1 MLTQLKRD
9 KFGRL
14 NIFRT
19 TLPSASSRFANKY
32 SAPGIL
38 SYIYI
43 MRYNGRSTQVK
54 SIIMLVILNIL
65 AITTAVASDG
75 LVRDIVV
82 YKNPECGCCT
92 KWVKYLQDNNY
103 NVTIEHTRDVL
114 AVKKRLGV
122 PEKLAA
128 CHTAVIDGY
137 VIEGHITHRDIKRLL
152 LFRPDIKGIAVP
164 GMPVGTPGMESGST
178 VQPYNVM
185 SFDEQGTM
193 EVFVEH

>member
-1 MLTQLKRD
+1 M
-9 KFGRL
+9 
-14 NIFRT
+14 
-19 TLPSASSRFANKY
+19 
-32 SAPGIL
+32 
-38 SYIYI
+38 
-43 MRYNGRSTQVK
+43 K
-54 SIIMLVILNIL
+54 SILMLAILNIL
-65 AITTAVASDG
+65 AITTVFASDA

-92 KWVKYLQDNNY
+92 KWVRYLQDNNY

-137 VIEGHITHRDIKRLL
+137 VVEGHITHRDIKRLL

-185 SFDEQGTM
+185 SFDEQGNM
-193 EVFVEH
+193 GVFVEH

>member
-1 MLTQLKRD
+1 MKSNLMLA
-9 KFGRL
+9 
-14 NIFRT
+14 
-19 TLPSASSRFANKY
+19 TLS
-32 SAPGIL
+32 
-38 SYIYI
+38 
-43 MRYNGRSTQVK
+43 
-54 SIIMLVILNIL
+54 IL
-65 AITTAVASDG
+65 AITTVYASDA

-92 KWVKYLQDNNY
+92 KWVKYLQDKNY

-137 VIEGHITHRDIKRLL
+137 VVEGHITHRDIKRLL

-164 GMPVGTPGMESGST
+164 GMPIGTPGMERGNT
-178 VQPYNVM
+178 VQSHNVM
-185 SFDEQGTM
+185 SFDGQDNM

>member
-1 MLTQLKRD
+1 M
-9 KFGRL
+9 
-14 NIFRT
+14 
-19 TLPSASSRFANKY
+19 SA
-32 SAPGIL
+32 IL
-38 SYIYI
+38 
-43 MRYNGRSTQVK
+43 GV
-54 SIIMLVILNIL
+54 L
-65 AITTAVASDG
+65 AITTAFASDG
-75 LVRDIVV
+75 LVKDIVV

-137 VIEGHITHRDIKRLL
+137 VVEGHITHRDIKRLL

-164 GMPVGTPGMESGST
+164 GMPVGTPGMESGNT

-185 SFDEQGTM
+185 SFDEQGAV

>member
-1 MLTQLKRD
+1 
-9 KFGRL
+9 
-14 NIFRT
+14 
-19 TLPSASSRFANKY
+19 
-32 SAPGIL
+32 
-38 SYIYI
+38 
-43 MRYNGRSTQVK
+43 VK
-54 SIIMLVILNIL
+54 SVLMLAMLNIL
-65 AITTAVASDG
+65 AIATVFANDAQ
-75 LVRDIVV
+75 VRDIVV

-92 KWVKYLQDNNY
+92 KWVEYLQENNY
-103 NVTIEHTRDVL
+103 NVTIEHARDVL

-137 VIEGHITHRDIKRLL
+137 VVEGHITHRDIKRLL

-178 VQPYNVM
+178 VQPHNVM
-185 SFDEQGTM
+185 TFDEQGNT

>member
-1 MLTQLKRD
+1 M
-9 KFGRL
+9 
-14 NIFRT
+14 
-19 TLPSASSRFANKY
+19 
-32 SAPGIL
+32 
-38 SYIYI
+38 
-43 MRYNGRSTQVK
+43 K
-54 SIIMLVILNIL
+54 SILMSAILGVL
-65 AITTAVASDG
+65 AITTAFASDG
-75 LVRDIVV
+75 LVKDIVV

-122 PEKLAA
+122 PEKLSA

-137 VIEGHITHRDIKRLL
+137 VVEGHITHRDIKRLL

-164 GMPVGTPGMESGST
+164 GMPVGTPGMESGNT

-185 SFDEQGTM
+185 SFDEQGTV

>member
-1 MLTQLKRD
+1 MLAILSILTM
-9 KFGRL
+9 
-14 NIFRT
+14 T
-19 TLPSASSRFANKY
+19 TAFAND
-32 SAPGIL
+32 AL
-38 SYIYI
+38 
-43 MRYNGRSTQVK
+43 VK
-54 SIIMLVILNIL
+54 
-65 AITTAVASDG
+65 
-75 LVRDIVV
+75 DIVV

-137 VIEGHITHRDIKRLL
+137 VVEGHITHRDIKRLL

-178 VQPYNVM
+178 VQPYNVI

>member
-1 MLTQLKRD
+1 
-9 KFGRL
+9 
-14 NIFRT
+14 
-19 TLPSASSRFANKY
+19 
-32 SAPGIL
+32 
-38 SYIYI
+38 
-43 MRYNGRSTQVK
+43 VK
-54 SIIMLVILNIL
+54 SILMLAILNIL
-65 AITTAVASDG
+65 AITTVFASDT

-122 PEKLAA
+122 PEKIAA

-137 VIEGHITHRDIKRLL
+137 VVEGHITHRDIKRLL

-185 SFDEQGTM
+185 SFDEQGNM

>member
-1 MLTQLKRD
+1 
-9 KFGRL
+9 
-14 NIFRT
+14 
-19 TLPSASSRFANKY
+19 
-32 SAPGIL
+32 
-38 SYIYI
+38 
-43 MRYNGRSTQVK
+43 VK
-54 SIIMLVILNIL
+54 SILMIAILNIL
-65 AITTAVASDG
+65 TMTAAFASDA

-137 VIEGHITHRDIKRLL
+137 VVVGHITHRDIKRLL

-164 GMPVGTPGMESGST
+164 GMPVGTPGMARGST

-185 SFDEQGTM
+185 SFDEQGNM
-193 EVFVEH
+193 GVFVEH